1 MTVLRI
7 DSATLEELPVRVR
20 DEIES
25 LQSDGYHPYKL
36 WAIGVELRKGA
47 PFGGLR
53 LTAHL
58 VLLLVVPAAPFVV
71 RSFVRNLCGYRHRVF
86 VALDESE
93 PLIRFV

>member
-58 VLLLVVPAAPFVV
+58 VLLLVVP
-71 RSFVRNLCGYRHRVF
+71 VRNLCGYRHRVF